1 MLFSPGKNGVR
12 IPVRLTPRARAERI
26 DGIAADADG
35 QPVLKAAVTAPP
47 EQGRANAALIALLA
61 KAWRLP
67 KSSISIA
74 AGATG
79 RRKIVMVEGDIDDL
93 MKRLEVWAKS
103 LSAT

>member
-1 MLFSPGKNGVR
+1 M
-12 IPVRLTPRARAERI
+12 RLIPRARAERI

-47 EQGRANAALIALLA
+47 EQGRANAALIAVLA

-74 AGATG
+74 AGVTG
-79 RRKIVMVEGDIDDL
+79 RRKIVMIEGNADEL
-93 MKRLEVWAKS
+93 MKRLEVWAKD
-103 LSAT
+103 LSKT

>member
-1 MLFSPGKNGVR
+1 M
-12 IPVRLTPRARAERI
+12 RLTPRARAERI
-26 DGIAADADG
+26 DGIVTDADG

-79 RRKIVMVEGDIDDL
+79 RRKIVMIQGDTDDL
-93 MKRLEVWAKS
+93 MKRLEVWAKD
-103 LSAT
+103 LSTK

>member
-1 MLFSPGKNGVR
+1 M
-12 IPVRLTPRARAERI
+12 RLTPRARAERI
-26 DGIAADADG
+26 DGAAADADG

-61 KAWRLP
+61 KAWRMP

-79 RRKIVMVEGDIDDL
+79 RRKIVMIEGDADEL
-93 MKRLEVWAKS
+93 MERLEVWAKS
-103 LSAT
+103 LSTK

>member
-1 MLFSPGKNGVR
+1 
-12 IPVRLTPRARAERI
+12 VRLTPRARADRI
-26 DGIAADADG
+26 DGIAADTDG

-61 KAWRLP
+61 KAWRTP

-79 RRKIVMVEGDIDDL
+79 RRKIVMIEGDADEL
-93 MKRLEVWAKS
+93 MTRLELWVKD
-103 LSAT
+103 LSTK